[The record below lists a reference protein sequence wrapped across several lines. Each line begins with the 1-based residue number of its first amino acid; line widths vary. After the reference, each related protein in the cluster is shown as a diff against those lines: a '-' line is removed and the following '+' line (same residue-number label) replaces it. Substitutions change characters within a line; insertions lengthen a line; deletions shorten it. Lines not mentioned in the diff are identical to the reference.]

1 MWDALNLVRHIDLL
15 QVRHLWP
22 ADCCVVDSVFVTD
35 ACEGDVSLS
44 SLKPF
49 FSSYYF
55 LSRKKKHFVLC
66 LKTRRMSVHLCLFSL
81 EPFALNSYPSST
93 PVAPLIFLLT
103 PNCYGVSPL
112 LVPPHLSSAWNSM
125 RLRETDAARHA
136 AAPAVRK
143 SWTDRETSTTWQ
155 TS

>member
-49 FSSYYF
+49 FF
-55 LSRKKKHFVLC
+55 LLLFFIKKK
-66 LKTRRMSVHLCLFSL
+66 KNILFS
-81 EPFALNSYPSST
+81 
-93 PVAPLIFLLT
+93 V
-103 PNCYGVSPL
+103 
-112 LVPPHLSSAWNSM
+112 
-125 RLRETDAARHA
+125 
-136 AAPAVRK
+136 
-143 SWTDRETSTTWQ
+143 
-155 TS
+155 